1 MPAYQLPVYV
11 WPAAVVGAGIIAAW
25 RGGDNERMA
34 AIGVLAGWALTI
46 VIVPAH
52 SGGTQWGAMGVD
64 VVLLAFFLWLALRS
78 PRFWPLFVAG
88 FQLLLVITHF
98 ASAADSAVSGWA
110 YKTAGMIWSF
120 LIVFAIA
127 YAGWTAP
134 AFAEATE
141 PQD

>member
-1 MPAYQLPVYV
+1 
-11 WPAAVVGAGIIAAW
+11 
-25 RGGDNERMA
+25 
-34 AIGVLAGWALTI
+34 
-46 VIVPAH
+46 
-52 SGGTQWGAMGVD
+52 MGVD

-78 PRFWPLFVAG
+78 TRFWPLFVAG

-141 PQD
+141 PEG